1 MAAVVEKRAR
11 IFLEKDCEFALQ
23 RRSGKVVELRKEGY
37 LIRWDEYVNPQTG
50 ECLVSE
56 TNVLPYEAIALENDN
71 GTLRILRR
79 PKAAMPR
86 AGGVRRDLRTEREVA
101 RMQLK
106 KAYVQAAAALITKG
120 ELRNIRDDF
129 ERLKDRIAI
138 EGEARH
144 RRRLAKAEGSKR
156 RRSMAR
162 KAPAAGVKREVF
174 EYPDPNGRT
183 FFKWYRAWK
192 AQGDEGLFDNYRK
205 CGGTSRYSEELR
217 RFTGQVLEGLIDQ
230 ERPHLGS
237 LVESVQAT
245 IHDENKRREQLP
257 VPQGKL
263 EVPGYGYIRNRI
275 LDIAPFDHA
284 IRSHGFD
291 VAYRDL
297 HAVGVGVKTSRAL
310 ERVEIDE
317 YTVDLM
323 VLMKDTPFFD
333 DLSKSE
339 KLFIGLNGKP
349 QRVTLSAAIDVHTR
363 CLLALQIVPEKHE
376 NTLRSTVELIY
387 LDKTSIS
394 DAAGCEC
401 RWEQFGAPEEIVLDR
416 GAKYVSNEA
425 YEILAALGITN
436 LGAPAG
442 KPWLKPYIERV
453 FRTLHSD
460 LLARLPG
467 RTFSNVVAKG
477 ENDPE
482 RRASLKLEDF
492 LFWLVRWVVDA
503 YHTKHHA
510 ALGMTPAQA
519 WNLAVMQSAPRAIT
533 SSEMRLA
540 FGTRVPRKLTRTGIR
555 AMYIDYQSEALMT
568 LCLGQ
573 REQDIEVAWWPS
585 DVGAIE
591 VRIGNG
597 EWLTV
602 PAANKDWIG
611 KTDVD
616 LIAWLS
622 AQEDVDAAARETRL
636 RTISM
641 INEMSGQMKILRKLV
656 AQQRTPE
663 ELLRTEAKFA
673 RHVVTAERQH
683 AYGDYEDI
691 LAGTIGAEDAPDTG
705 PEPDKSGKPA
715 ADIPPDQ
722 LME

>member
-1 MAAVVEKRAR
+1 MAAIAEKHPRV
-11 IFLEKDCEFALQ
+11 FLEKGCEFTLKH
-23 RRSGKVVELRKEGY
+23 RGGTVVELRPEGY
-37 LIRWDEYVNPQTG
+37 LIRWDEHVDKDGVCHESAMGMMSYKD
-50 ECLVSE
+50 
-56 TNVLPYEAIALENDN
+56 IAVENDY
-71 GTLRILRR
+71 GTLRIVKR
-79 PKAAMPR
+79 PQASTPR
-86 AGGVRRDLRTEREVA
+86 PGGVSRVQRTKREIA

-106 KAYVQAAAALITKG
+106 RAYVQVANALIKKG

-129 ERLKDRIAI
+129 EKLEDRIAA
-138 EGEARH
+138 EGEVRH
-144 RRRLAKAEGSKR
+144 RRMLRAAEGRKQ
-156 RRSMAR
+156 RSMAL
-162 KAPAAGVKREVF
+162 KAAPGGKTREVF
-174 EYPDPNGRT
+174 EYPAPNGRT
-183 FFKWYRAWK
+183 FFKWYRTWQK
-192 AQGDEGLFDNYRK
+192 QGDEGLFDDYRK
-205 CGGTSRYSEELR
+205 CGGASRYFGELR
-217 RFTGQVLEGLIDQ
+217 AFVGEQIQ
-230 ERPHLGS
+230 S
-237 LVESVQAT
+237 LLDMDRTHFGAIAVGVQAA
-245 IHDENKRREQLP
+245 IQKENARREQLP

-263 EVPGYGYIRNRI
+263 EMPGYGYIRNRI

-284 IRSHGFD
+284 IRSRGFD

-349 QRVTLSAAIDVHTR
+349 QRVTLFAAIDVHTR

-376 NTLRSTVELIY
+376 NILRSTVELIY

-540 FGTRVPRKLTRTGIR
+540 FGTRVPRKPTRTGIR

-573 REQDIEVAWWPS
+573 RMQDIEVAWWPG

-602 PAANKDWIG
+602 PAADKDWIG

-622 AQEDVDAAARETRL
+622 AQEDTDAAARETRL
-636 RTISM
+636 RTISL
-641 INEMSGQMKILRKLV
+641 INEMSGQLKMLRKLV

-691 LAGTIGAEDAPDTG
+691 LAGTIEADDLSEAEFGPD
-705 PEPDKSGKPA
+705 EPTTPA